1 VRPWLRGVV
10 LATLYCLPA
19 AAAQE
24 TAQAPASRPRDV
36 DKLIQ
41 LAKDP
46 ERLRQAMTD
55 PKQVQDLLG
64 LMESDAV
71 REYFADPQRVRELM
85 SEVNIVQLGQ
95 VMQGVDM
102 SLVRRAAQARWMER
116 LRKQLGA
123 SDEEWKVIGPKVE
136 QLVELQQAARASV
149 RGPRPGGFGGPA
161 AGGFGAPGPS
171 EPTELTGAAAALRE
185 ALRDPDVP
193 DRDRRLLLEDYRRVR
208 EKARQRIAK
217 AEAEL
222 RDLLTQRQEAVLVT
236 MGLLE

>member
-1 VRPWLRGVV
+1 MRPWLAVVV
-10 LATLYCLPA
+10 LATLSLPVA
-19 AAAQE
+19 SAQDPG
-24 TAQAPASRPRDV
+24 QAPASRPRDV
-36 DKLIQ
+36 EKLIQ

-85 SEVNIVQLGQ
+85 SEVNIIQLGQ
-95 VMQGVDM
+95 VMQGVDT
-102 SLVRRAAQARWMER
+102 SLIRKAAQARWMER

-123 SDEEWKVIGPKVE
+123 SDEDWKVIGPKIE
-136 QLVELQQAARASV
+136 QLVELQQAARAGT
-149 RGPRPGGFGGPA
+149 RGFRPGGFGGF
-161 AGGFGAPGPS
+161 GGPGPS
-171 EPTELTGAAAALRE
+171 EPSELTEAAATLRE

-193 DRDRRLLLEDYRRVR
+193 DRDRRLVLEDYRRAR
-208 EKARQRIAK
+208 DKARQRVAK

-222 RDLLTQRQEAVLVT
+222 RDLLTQRQEALLVT

>member
-1 VRPWLRGVV
+1 MRRWPAVV
-10 LATLYCLPA
+10 VVATLLPHLGA
-19 AAAQE
+19 PAQD
-24 TAQAPASRPRDV
+24 AGGAASRPAEV
-36 DKLIQ
+36 EKLIQ

-55 PKQVQDLLG
+55 PKQVQELLG
-64 LMESDAV
+64 LMESDTV

-95 VMQGVDM
+95 VMQNVDM

-123 SDEEWKVIGPKVE
+123 SDEEWKVIGPKIE
-136 QLVELQQAARASV
+136 QLVELQQAARAGT
-149 RGPRPGGFGGPA
+149 RGSRPGGVGGFGGP
-161 AGGFGAPGPS
+161 GPS
-171 EPTELTGAAAALRE
+171 EASELTDAAAELRE

-193 DRDRRLLLEDYRRVR
+193 DRDRRLLLEQYRRAR
-208 EKARQRIAK
+208 DKARQRVAK
-217 AEAEL
+217 AEADL